1 MQRLLLFSF
10 KSTWWKSGESDRLTP
25 VCDAL
30 QTLLGKSVQKLN
42 ECVGPTVE
50 NAIKNLQNSDILML
64 ENIRFYKEEEANDD
78 QFSKTLAGYA
88 DFFVQDAFGTVHRQ
102 HSSTVGIAKYLPSF
116 SGKLLDKEI
125 DYLNQVMHSPCRPL
139 LAIVGGAK
147 ISSKFAVLEKLLDV
161 VDVMVLGGAM
171 VYTLMMAQ
179 GQSVGQSLV
188 EPGLVDKAIVFLDQ
202 VREKNKLL
210 YLPEDHVV
218 VSNIDDPASAEVVDA
233 LSPAHI
239 GVDVGPTS
247 IAHIESLISTSNTVF
262 WNGPLGVFETPEY
275 SKGTFSIARVL

>member
-1 MQRLLLFSF
+1 M
-10 KSTWWKSGESDRLTP
+10 
-25 VCDAL
+25 
-30 QTLLGKSVQKLN
+30 GKSVQKLN

-202 VREKNKLL
+202 VREKK
-210 YLPEDHVV
+210 
-218 VSNIDDPASAEVVDA
+218 
-233 LSPAHI
+233 
-239 GVDVGPTS
+239 
-247 IAHIESLISTSNTVF
+247 
-262 WNGPLGVFETPEY
+262 
-275 SKGTFSIARVL
+275 